1 MAKVE
6 INFWHNNKPSIQNMF
21 HSETTAFLS
30 GVGAKTLKN
39 ATLSIDVSRCAEA
52 FPRLAQA
59 YKAAK
64 PDHAA
69 IAKSTLLAYLEAGAT
84 LLDIK
89 APKKKQVDDETGI
102 FRSDVVHAIIAVG
115 VSAILEEYPDAV
127 TAAES
132 YALQTECYFKN
143 LSGRRS
149 KKTDRI
155 NVAKV
160 NVAAFLAM
168 FPSPTVDDVQTFLD
182 AGAFVKPKATRKRAT
197 KASEVASEAAP
208 EALAPSADVGT
219 ESEVPPSEASEA
231 SDSDV
236 SKKSKAKKG
245 SKASGSDSDVPKV
258 KKASKKKPEVFEE
271 EE

>member
-1 MAKVE
+1 
-6 INFWHNNKPSIQNMF
+6 MF

-30 GVGAKTLKN
+30 SVGAKTLKT
-39 ATLSIDVSRCAEA
+39 ATLSIDVSRCVEA

-69 IAKSTLLAYLEAGAT
+69 IAKATLLAFLEAGQT

-89 APKKKQVDDETGI
+89 APKKKQVDDETGV
-102 FRSDVVHAIIAVG
+102 FRGDVVHAIITVG

-127 TAAES
+127 SAAES
-132 YALQTECYFKN
+132 YALQTEAFFKN

-155 NVAKV
+155 NVAKA
-160 NVAAFLAM
+160 NVAAFSAM
-168 FPSPTVDDVQTFLD
+168 FQSPTVDDVQTFLD
-182 AGAFVKPKATRKRAT
+182 AGAYVKPKAPRKRAT
-197 KASEVASEAAP
+197 KAAEEASTEAAVEVASAV
-208 EALAPSADVGT
+208 DYGT
-219 ESEVPPSEASEA
+219 ESEVLPSA

-236 SKKSKAKKG
+236 PKKSKAKKG
-245 SKASGSDSDVPKV
+245 SKASGSEASDTDVPKV
-258 KKASKKKPEVFEE
+258 KKSSKKKPEVFEE

>member
-1 MAKVE
+1 
-6 INFWHNNKPSIQNMF
+6 MF

-30 GVGAKTLKN
+30 GVGAKTLKT
-39 ATLSIDVSRCAEA
+39 ATLSIDVSRCVEA

-69 IAKSTLLAYLEAGAT
+69 IAKSTLLAFVEAGQT

-102 FRSDVVHAIIAVG
+102 FRGDVVHAIITVG

-127 TAAES
+127 YAAES
-132 YALQTECYFKN
+132 YALQTEAYFKN

-155 NVAKV
+155 NVAKA
-160 NVAAFLAM
+160 NVAAFSAM
-168 FPSPTVDDVQTFLD
+168 FQSPTVDDVQTFLD
-182 AGAFVKPKATRKRAT
+182 AGAYVKPKAPRKRAT
-197 KASEVASEAAP
+197 KASADASPEASTEASTEAVEVASAV
-208 EALAPSADVGT
+208 DYGT
-219 ESEVPPSEASEA
+219 ESEVLPSA

-236 SKKSKAKKG
+236 PKKSKAKKG
-245 SKASGSDSDVPKV
+245 SKASGSEASDSDVPKV